1 MQKGTPRAGKGLF
14 ILVAHPRVM
23 RRFLLA
29 LVLLAFLFGSPYAAL
44 LLNQIMGPWS
54 ATGIEQDGSI
64 SQFTFDPNL
73 PAPDFVPVFPGA
85 SVVQSSRVIS
95 KAAPSG
101 VGFLELAVHGS
112 AEEVRDFYQTRLAA
126 VGFTVDDLGTQ
137 GLNAATAAYLGVAG
151 TLVGKR
157 SSTDDVLTVQI
168 RDEEGILLR
177 TRLLQLSWRKLS
189 EWPAGQP
196 RP

>member
-1 MQKGTPRAGKGLF
+1 
-14 ILVAHPRVM
+14 M
-23 RRFLLA
+23 RRFLFA

-73 PAPDFVPVFPGA
+73 SAPDFVPVFPGA

-126 VGFTVDDLGTQ
+126 VGFTVDDLGT
-137 GLNAATAAYLGVAG
+137 
-151 TLVGKR
+151 
-157 SSTDDVLTVQI
+157 
-168 RDEEGILLR
+168 
-177 TRLLQLSWRKLS
+177 
-189 EWPAGQP
+189 
-196 RP
+196 

>member
-1 MQKGTPRAGKGLF
+1 
-14 ILVAHPRVM
+14 M
-23 RRFLLA
+23 RRFLLG
-29 LVLLAFLFGSPYAAL
+29 LVLLAVLFGSPYAAL
-44 LLNQIMGPWS
+44 VLNQVMGSWS
-54 ATGIEQDGSI
+54 ATAIEQDGSVT
-64 SQFTFDPNL
+64 QMTFDPNL
-73 PAPDFVPVFPGA
+73 PRPDFVPVFPSA
-85 SVVQSSRVIS
+85 SIVQSSRVVS

-112 AEEVRDFYQTRLAA
+112 AEEVRDFYQARLVAA
-126 VGFTVDDLGTQ
+126 GFTVDDLGLQ
-137 GLNAATAAYLGVAG
+137 GLNPATAAYLGMDG

-157 SSTDDVLTVQI
+157 PATDDVLTIQI

-177 TRLLQLSWRKLS
+177 SRLLQLSWRKLS